1 MTYTVIYEKITD
13 GSLPEGYYYA
23 HLPTLDLT
31 THGLGVDGAKEA
43 AKDLLKAW
51 IEEKLANGEKVPTE
65 DETLISQIEIK
76 DAVHS

>member
-13 GSLPEGYYYA
+13 GSLPDGYYYA

-31 THGLGVDGAKEA
+31 THGLGVEGAKEA

-51 IEEKLANGEKVPTE
+51 IQEKRANGEKVPTE
-65 DETLISQIEIK
+65 EII
-76 DAVHS
+76 

>member
-1 MTYTVIYEKITD
+1 MYSVIYEKITD
-13 GSLPEGYYYA
+13 GSLPDGYYYA

-31 THGLGVDGAKEA
+31 THGLGIDGAKEA

-65 DETLISQIEIK
+65 RV
-76 DAVHS
+76 A

>member
-1 MTYTVIYEKITD
+1 MTYTVIYKKITD

-31 THGLGVDGAKEA
+31 THGLGVEGAKEA

-51 IEEKLANGEKVPTE
+51 IEEKQANSEKVPPE
-65 DETLISQIEIK
+65 DYFKRKFIF
-76 DAVHS
+76 

>member
-13 GSLPEGYYYA
+13 GSLPDGYYYA

-51 IEEKLANGEKVPTE
+51 IEEKLSNGEKVPTE
-65 DETLISQIEIK
+65 DYFK
-76 DAVHS
+76 

>member
-13 GSLPEGYYYA
+13 GSLPDGYYYA

-51 IEEKLANGEKVPTE
+51 IEEKRANGDKIPTE
-65 DETLISQIEIK
+65 DETLISQIEIR
-76 DAVHS
+76 DAIHS

>member
-13 GSLPEGYYYA
+13 GSLPDGYYYV

-43 AKDLLKAW
+43 VKELLKAW
-51 IEEKLANGEKVPTE
+51 IEEKRANGEKVPTE
-65 DETLISQIEIK
+65 
-76 DAVHS
+76 

>member
-13 GSLPEGYYYA
+13 GSLPDGYYYA

-31 THGLGVDGAKEA
+31 THGLGIDGAKEA

-51 IEEKLANGEKVPTE
+51 IEEKLSNGEKVPTE

-76 DAVHS
+76 DAV